1 MKVCIVG
8 TGAYGSYIAKC
19 LIDKYPKLE
28 IIMLDVG
35 SAKVKSEKEIG
46 IFSMNSRQNYSG
58 LSLGRYFGLGG
69 TTSKWGGQLLFY
81 SANDFIA
88 PNGFMSD
95 LVELNVRLRKVV
107 LRRFGIN
114 DERKEKVHTYGLF
127 QKPGIWL
134 SVFKRNIFRIFKLAK
149 SSQITIIENARVVDL
164 EMHENKVVGVNYIQ
178 SGIVKS
184 IKSDYYFLAVG
195 AFESARIA
203 LTSKLFRKNIIPF
216 SDHISKRFIKIK
228 GGTRVGSIDFR
239 FFMSGWSLKT
249 SRLIGEIDDNSFYL
263 HPVYNT
269 DFPFFKAIKNVLFKH
284 DLSMKDLRAFIRDLP
299 SFLVFIYSAL
309 IKREI
314 HVFKNEWFIYLDM
327 DNPTKSSHVK
337 LSDELDSWGVN
348 GLEVVYEIGDTTKNL
363 LHQIKE
369 RTVNL
374 LIDHKVKHTVLDDN
388 LSLDNL
394 EDIYHPY
401 KMFEFDSLRDY
412 YTRWPNMIM
421 VNTGILPRCG
431 GINPTAALFPLIENF
446 ISHEFKEKVESSN

>member
-1 MKVCIVG
+1 MRVCIVG
-8 TGAYGSYIAKC
+8 TGAYGSYVAKC
-19 LIDKYPKLE
+19 LIDSYPKLE

-35 SAKVKSEKEIG
+35 SAKVKSEKEMG
-46 IFSMNSRQNYSG
+46 IVSKTLKQNYSG
-58 LSLGRYFGLGG
+58 LRLGRYFGLGG

-81 SANDFIA
+81 SDNDFIA
-88 PNGFMSD
+88 PNRFMSD
-95 LVELNVRLRKVV
+95 IVALNVRLRKVV
-107 LRRFGIN
+107 LGRFGIK
-114 DERKEKVHTYGLF
+114 DERKENVHSYGLF

-134 SVFKRNIFRIFKLAK
+134 SVFKRNVFKVFKLAK
-149 SSQITIIENARVVDL
+149 SSQITIIENARVIDL
-164 EMHENKVVGVNYIQ
+164 EMHENQVGRVNYIQ
-178 SGIVKS
+178 GGIVKS
-184 IKSDYYFLAVG
+184 INSDYYFLTAG

-203 LTSKLFRKNIIPF
+203 LTSNLFPEKIISF

-228 GGTRVGSIDFR
+228 GGTRVGSIDFK

-249 SRLIGEIDDNSFYL
+249 SRLIGEIDHNSFYL

-269 DFPFFKAIKNVLFKH
+269 DFPFFKALKNVLFRKE
-284 DLSMKDLRAFIRDLP
+284 LSMKDLQSLVRDLP
-299 SFLVFIYSAL
+299 SFLLFIYSAL

-327 DNPTKSSHVK
+327 DNPTMSSHVK

-348 GLEVVYEIGDTTKNL
+348 GLDVVYEIGDRTKNL
-363 LHQIKE
+363 LQQIKE

-374 LIDHKVKHTVLDDN
+374 LNDHKVKHTVLDDN

-401 KMFEFDSLRDY
+401 KMFEFDSISDY
-412 YTRWPNMIM
+412 YTRWPNMMM

-431 GINPTAALFPLIENF
+431 GINPSAALFPLIENF
-446 ISHEFKEKVESSN
+446 ISHEFKEKVKSSN